1 MTKRTKKIKKIK
13 IKDGFVNP
21 AVRAGLGEANL
32 FSFSGYRDLNI
43 SFNYQLLFS
52 IYKNDWIAKKII
64 DVIASDMVRNGISII
79 SEADP
84 KILKS
89 FTKVERRFSINEK
102 LLTALKW
109 GRLFGGSVAL
119 IMLGEQADKLNTPL
133 KYSEILPGDF
143 KGLLVFDRTEV
154 NPGLDL
160 VKDIYDPDFGLPDY
174 YYLNISEK
182 SSLVKVHH
190 SRLCRFINRG
200 LPRREAAINQY
211 WGVSELEHVYDELV
225 KRGSVSWNIANLT
238 NMANLR
244 VLKIDGLGEALGV
257 SSAGIQK
264 KLYTKIQAQNT
275 LMNNNGLQVLG
286 TKDDFQTHQYSF
298 AGLAE
303 CYSCFMADIAG
314 ACEIPITRLFG
325 RSPAGMNSTG
335 ESDLKHYYEHVE
347 QLQESVLRPVF
358 NKLLPIIFLSESGEV
373 PSDLDFSFNSLN
385 RLTESEKADQ
395 ASKITDT
402 VLKAFNGGLVSQQT
416 ALKELRQFAEK
427 TGFWSN
433 ITERDIEKA
442 ETNIEENLMSNWW
455 GAEQNEKQNI

>member
-1 MTKRTKKIKKIK
+1 M
-13 IKDGFVNP
+13 
-21 AVRAGLGEANL
+21 
-32 FSFSGYRDLNI
+32 
-43 SFNYQLLFS
+43 S

-119 IMLGEQADKLNTPL
+119 IMLGEQADRLDTPL

-174 YYLNISEK
+174 YFLNISEK

-190 SRLCRFINRG
+190 SRLCRFINRA
-200 LPRREAAINQY
+200 LPRREAGLNQY

-225 KRGSVSWNIANLT
+225 KRVSVSWNIANLT

-264 KLYTKIQAQNT
+264 KLYTKIQAQNM

-325 RSPAGMNSTG
+325 RSPAGMNATG

-358 NKLLPIIFLSESGEV
+358 NKLLPNV
-373 PSDLDFSFNSLN
+373 P
-385 RLTESEKADQ
+385 
-395 ASKITDT
+395 
-402 VLKAFNGGLVSQQT
+402 
-416 ALKELRQFAEK
+416 
-427 TGFWSN
+427 
-433 ITERDIEKA
+433 
-442 ETNIEENLMSNWW
+442 
-455 GAEQNEKQNI
+455 